1 MNTQKQLGEM
11 TYAELLAYT
20 KQLQKDYDNALAINK
35 KQDERV
41 ELLKFCCQSEKD
53 TNKKLQDSIEQLQTT
68 LKRYEH
74 AVEDLERRFD
84 RTIRESYEKTQLLKL
99 LGSLTMGLGGTETGR
114 VDKRILEEGH
124 PTSEY

>member
-35 KQDERV
+35 KQDEQV
-41 ELLKFCCQSEKD
+41 ELLKFCCQSEKG

-68 LKRYEH
+68 IKRYEH

-84 RTIRESYEKTQLLKL
+84 RTIRESYEKTQLLNY
-99 LGSLTMGLGGTETGR
+99 SA
-114 VDKRILEEGH
+114 V
-124 PTSEY
+124 